1 MLSAAAAP
9 KCVTQARRAIL
20 LGYQRWIRSKRASIM
35 LIHTLH
41 TLEDLIVASRNLHQA
56 MIDEVATKPE
66 AVAVIL
72 DQQTPSFSA
81 ADRCAVMRLAA
92 ATAGYVATVLDEAM
106 PTAMDS
112 ARWTHTIA
120 AVALQDR
127 WVNYDLQVCLG
138 DHPDDPGK
146 VELRNREIEYLR
158 ASLAGVSANTFG
170 RLFQDQLVKPAV
182 QEQQHD
188 VWTPS

>member
-1 MLSAAAAP
+1 MLNE
-9 KCVTQARRAIL
+9 
-20 LGYQRWIRSKRASIM
+20 G
-35 LIHTLH
+35 
-41 TLEDLIVASRNLHQA
+41 
-56 MIDEVATKPE
+56 ATTPA
-66 AVAVIL
+66 AVAAIL

-81 ADRCAVMRLAA
+81 ADRSAVMRLAA

-106 PTAMDS
+106 LTAMDS

-146 VELRNREIEYLR
+146 AELRNREIEYLR

-170 RLFQDQLVKPAV
+170 RLFQDQLAQPAV